1 MRSWNAHARL
11 FADTGAAV
19 PAVVNAIAAR
29 ALANA
34 TASAAAVSS
43 CPLVCLS
50 SWLLLR
56 MPWVLFECHLP
67 SFG

>member
-34 TASAAAVSS
+34 TASAAAV
-43 CPLVCLS
+43 L
-50 SWLLLR
+50 
-56 MPWVLFECHLP
+56 ELP
-67 SFG
+67 ARLPFVMAPPPDAVGSV